1 MSLWGPGYFSNR
13 LASGFGPSSALIQ
26 TVDHDVATKTYVNTI
41 TKPAALV
48 QTITASGGTTQLDGG
63 SSDLV
68 VIVSGMR
75 HQTVILPN
83 VESLTLGSTVT
94 IVWNITSANG
104 QNGVTAGTGTSLN
117 NFAFGGAR
125 AVYKLLSNS
134 SNTAARNWL
143 LISVS
148 GVRPSFEACQTTPQ
162 SLTASVMTEIISF
175 KEKID
180 NINCFNMNTGV
191 FRCAASRLYLI
202 YSTVV
207 FERAAA
213 DYYGNVFVYKNRKQ
227 YRQIS
232 GGGGNWR
239 ILRERQRFP
248 INVFKRRGQCPV
260 VWNIKRINLYEMSN
274 FLGFT
279 AVSMMV
285 VIQFWE
291 LILY

>member
-13 LASGFGPSSALIQ
+13 LASGFGPSPALIQ

-83 VESLTLGSTVT
+83 VEALTIGSTVT
-94 IVWNITSANG
+94 IVWNNTSANG
-104 QNGVTAGTGTSLN
+104 QNGLTDGTGTSLN
-117 NFAFGGAR
+117 KFASGGAR

-162 SLTASVMTEIISF
+162 SLTASVPTEITSF

-180 NINCFNMNTGV
+180 NINCFNINTGV
-191 FRCAASRLYLI
+191 FRCAASGLYLI
-202 YSTVV
+202 NSTVV

-213 DYYGNVFVYKNRKQ
+213 DYYGNVWVYKNRSQ

-232 GGGGNWR
+232 GGGGTGASYA
-239 ILRERQRFP
+239 
-248 INVFKRRGQCPV
+248 NVSGSLLMRLNVGDSVQ
-260 VWNIKRINLYEMSN
+260 LYGISSISTNMRCLTFSASQ
-274 FLGFT
+274 L
-279 AVSMMV
+279 
-285 VIQFWE
+285 
-291 LILY
+291 